1 MMIRNK
7 IVSGLI
13 LLFLG
18 CTVIGFGSC
27 THDEQ
32 SKSASQ
38 EKFTCPMHPQ
48 IMNDGP
54 GTCPICKMDLVPVN
68 ASGGKNEL
76 TLSESQIQ
84 LANVRTMKINSSG
97 FKTSKILN
105 GRLLANENRSEVISA
120 RYAGRVDRLF
130 VKETGRQVS
139 KGQALY
145 QIYSE
150 QLQTLQQD
158 YLLQL
163 KQVAAFPTEKIYQSM
178 RDAAKNK
185 LRLFGYTDAQIQ
197 ALNQG
202 TALKPLL
209 TVYSKSSGIVKELNI
224 AEGQYLSEG
233 SQVMKLESFDQLW
246 LEMDIYPSEMQ
257 EIKAGT
263 KVNFMVNGIQD
274 KEQSATIDFISP
286 EMDPSTQILKARAV
300 VSNSGLMQPGM
311 QVSVFLPKAELTDAV
326 SLPLEAVIRDQRGAH
341 VWIKTG
347 ENTFSPKMVRTGEED
362 QDRILIVSGLENTGE
377 VVISGAYLLSSE
389 FILKKGVDNMAGHD
403 HTKM

>member
-1 MMIRNK
+1 MIKNK
-7 IVSGLI
+7 VLQGLI

-18 CTVIGFGSC
+18 FTVFELSSC
-27 THDEQ
+27 TQE
-32 SKSASQ
+32 KGIKTASQ
-38 EKFTCPMHPQ
+38 EKYTCPMHPQ

-54 GTCPICKMDLVPVN
+54 GSCPICKMDLVPVS

-105 GRLLANENRSEVISA
+105 GRLMADENRSEIISS
-120 RYAGRVDRLF
+120 RYAGRIDRLF
-130 VKETGRQVS
+130 IKETGRQVS

-163 KQVAAFPTEKIYQSM
+163 KQVAAFPSEKIYQSM

-209 TVYSKSSGIVKELNI
+209 TVYSRSSGIVKELNI
-224 AEGQYLSEG
+224 SEGQYLSEG

-246 LEMDIYPSEMQ
+246 LEIDIYPSEMQ
-257 EIKAGT
+257 EIKTGT
-263 KVNFMVNGIQD
+263 KVNFIVNGIQT
-274 KEQSATIDFISP
+274 KEQSAIIDFISP
-286 EMDPSTQILKARAV
+286 EMNASTQILKARAV

-311 QVSVFLPKAELTDAV
+311 QVSVFLPKAEVTSAL
-326 SLPLEAVIRDQRGAH
+326 SLPLEAVIRDERGAH
-341 VWIKTG
+341 VWVKTG
-347 ENTFSPKMVRTGEED
+347 ENTFSPKMVRTGDED
-362 QDRILIVSGLENTGE
+362 QDRILIVSGLENTNE

-389 FILKKGVDNMAGHD
+389 FILKKGVNLMSGHD
-403 HTKM
+403 MSKM

>member
-1 MMIRNK
+1 MIRNK

-257 EIKAGT
+257 EIKTGT
-263 KVNFMVNGIQD
+263 KVNFTVNGIQD
-274 KEQSATIDFISP
+274 KEQLATIDFISP

-311 QVSVFLPKAELTDAV
+311 QVSVFLPKAEVASAL
-326 SLPLEAVIRDQRGAH
+326 SLPLEAVVRDEKGAH
-341 VWIKTG
+341 VWIKTRT
-347 ENTFSPKMVRTGEED
+347 NTFSPKMVRTGEED
-362 QDRILIVSGLENTGE
+362 QDRILIVSGLENSSE

-389 FILKKGVDNMAGHD
+389 FILKKGVNTMSAHD
-403 HTKM
+403 PAKM

>member
-1 MMIRNK
+1 MIRNK

-197 ALNQG
+197 ALNHG
-202 TALKPLL
+202 AALKPLL

-224 AEGQYLSEG
+224 TEGQYLSEG
-233 SQVMKLESFDQLW
+233 SPVMKLESFDQLW

-257 EIKAGT
+257 EIKTGT
-263 KVNFMVNGIQD
+263 KVNFTVNGIQD
-274 KEQSATIDFISP
+274 KEQLATIDFISP

-311 QVSVFLPKAELTDAV
+311 QVSVFLPKAEVASAL
-326 SLPLEAVIRDQRGAH
+326 SLPLEAVVRDEKGAH
-341 VWIKTG
+341 VWIKTRT
-347 ENTFSPKMVRTGEED
+347 NTFSPKMVRTGEED
-362 QDRILIVSGLENTGE
+362 QDRILIVSGLENSSE

-389 FILKKGVDNMAGHD
+389 FILKKGVNTMSAHD
-403 HTKM
+403 PAKM

>member
-1 MMIRNK
+1 MIRNK

>member
-1 MMIRNK
+1 MIKNK
-7 IVSGLI
+7 VLQGLI

-18 CTVIGFGSC
+18 FTVFELSSC
-27 THDEQ
+27 TQE
-32 SKSASQ
+32 KGIKTASQ
-38 EKFTCPMHPQ
+38 EKYTCPMHPQ

-54 GTCPICKMDLVPVN
+54 GSCPICKMDLVPVS

-105 GRLLANENRSEVISA
+105 GRLMADENRSEIISS
-120 RYAGRVDRLF
+120 RYAGRIDRLF
-130 VKETGRQVS
+130 IKETGRQVS

-163 KQVAAFPTEKIYQSM
+163 KQVAAFPSEKIYQSM

-209 TVYSKSSGIVKELNI
+209 TVYSRSSGIVKELNI
-224 AEGQYLSEG
+224 SEGQYLSEG

-246 LEMDIYPSEMQ
+246 LEIDIYPSEIQ
-257 EIKAGT
+257 EIKTGT
-263 KVNFMVNGIQD
+263 KVNFIVNGIQT
-274 KEQSATIDFISP
+274 KEQSAIIDFISP
-286 EMDPSTQILKARAV
+286 EMNASTQILKARAV

-311 QVSVFLPKAELTDAV
+311 QVSVFLPKAEVTSAL
-326 SLPLEAVIRDQRGAH
+326 SLPLEAVIRDERGAH
-341 VWIKTG
+341 VWVKTG
-347 ENTFSPKMVRTGEED
+347 ENTFSPKMVITGDED
-362 QDRILIVSGLENTGE
+362 QDRILIVSGLENTNE

-389 FILKKGVDNMAGHD
+389 FILKKGVNLMSGHD
-403 HTKM
+403 MSKM

>member
-1 MMIRNK
+1 MIKNK
-7 IVSGLI
+7 VLQGLI

-18 CTVIGFGSC
+18 FTVFELSSC
-27 THDEQ
+27 TQE
-32 SKSASQ
+32 KGIKTASQ
-38 EKFTCPMHPQ
+38 EKYTCPMHPQ

-54 GTCPICKMDLVPVN
+54 GSCPICKMDLVPVS

-105 GRLLANENRSEVISA
+105 GRLMADENRSEIISS
-120 RYAGRVDRLF
+120 RYAGRIDRLF
-130 VKETGRQVS
+130 IKETGRQVS

-163 KQVAAFPTEKIYQSM
+163 KQVAAFPSEKIYQSM

-209 TVYSKSSGIVKELNI
+209 TVYSRSSGIVKELNI
-224 AEGQYLSEG
+224 SEGQYLSEG

-246 LEMDIYPSEMQ
+246 LEIDIYPSEMQ
-257 EIKAGT
+257 EIKTGT
-263 KVNFMVNGIQD
+263 KVNFIVNGIQT
-274 KEQSATIDFISP
+274 KEQSAIIDFISP
-286 EMDPSTQILKARAV
+286 EMNASTQILKARAV

-311 QVSVFLPKAELTDAV
+311 QVSVFLPKAEVTSAL
-326 SLPLEAVIRDQRGAH
+326 SLPLEAVVRDEKGAH
-341 VWIKTG
+341 VWVKTG
-347 ENTFSPKMVRTGEED
+347 ENTFSPKMVITGDED
-362 QDRILIVSGLENTGE
+362 QDRILIVSGLENSSE

-389 FILKKGVDNMAGHD
+389 FILKKGVNTMSAHD
-403 HTKM
+403 PAKM

>member
-1 MMIRNK
+1 MIKNK
-7 IVSGLI
+7 VLQGLI

-18 CTVIGFGSC
+18 FTVFELSSC
-27 THDEQ
+27 TQE
-32 SKSASQ
+32 KGIKTASQ
-38 EKFTCPMHPQ
+38 EKYTCPMHPQ
-48 IMNDGP
+48 IMNEGP
-54 GTCPICKMDLVPVN
+54 GSCPICKMDLVPVS

-105 GRLLANENRSEVISA
+105 GRLMADENRSEIISS
-120 RYAGRVDRLF
+120 RYAGRIDRLF
-130 VKETGRQVS
+130 IKETGRQVS

-163 KQVAAFPTEKIYQSM
+163 KQVAAFPSEKIYQSM

-209 TVYSKSSGIVKELNI
+209 TVYSRSSGIVKELNI
-224 AEGQYLSEG
+224 SEGQYLSEG

-246 LEMDIYPSEMQ
+246 LEIDIYPSEMQ
-257 EIKAGT
+257 EIKTGT
-263 KVNFMVNGIQD
+263 KVNFIVNGIQT
-274 KEQSATIDFISP
+274 KEQSAIIDFISP
-286 EMDPSTQILKARAV
+286 EMNASTQILKARAV

-311 QVSVFLPKAELTDAV
+311 QVSVFLPKAEVTSAL
-326 SLPLEAVIRDQRGAH
+326 SLPLEAVIRDERGAH
-341 VWIKTG
+341 VWVKTG
-347 ENTFSPKMVRTGEED
+347 ENTFSPKMVRTGDED
-362 QDRILIVSGLENTGE
+362 QDRILIVSGLENTNE

-389 FILKKGVDNMAGHD
+389 FILKKGVNLMSGHD
-403 HTKM
+403 MSKM

>member
-1 MMIRNK
+1 MIKNK
-7 IVSGLI
+7 VLQGLI

-18 CTVIGFGSC
+18 FTVFELSSC
-27 THDEQ
+27 TQE
-32 SKSASQ
+32 KGIKTASQ
-38 EKFTCPMHPQ
+38 EKYTCPMHPQ

-54 GTCPICKMDLVPVN
+54 GSCPICKMDLVPVS

-105 GRLLANENRSEVISA
+105 GRLMADENRSEIISS
-120 RYAGRVDRLF
+120 RYAGRIDRLF
-130 VKETGRQVS
+130 IKETGRQVS

-163 KQVAAFPTEKIYQSM
+163 KQVAAFPSEKIYQSM

-209 TVYSKSSGIVKELNI
+209 TVYSRSSGIVKELNI
-224 AEGQYLSEG
+224 SEGQYLLEG

-246 LEMDIYPSEMQ
+246 LEIDIYPSEMQ
-257 EIKAGT
+257 EIKTGT
-263 KVNFMVNGIQD
+263 KVNFIVNGIQT
-274 KEQSATIDFISP
+274 KEQSAIIDFISP
-286 EMDPSTQILKARAV
+286 EMNASTQILKARAV
-300 VSNSGLMQPGM
+300 VKNSGLMQPGM
-311 QVSVFLPKAELTDAV
+311 QVSVFLPKAEVASAL
-326 SLPLEAVIRDQRGAH
+326 SLPLEAVVRDEKGAH

-347 ENTFSPKMVRTGEED
+347 TNTFSPKMVRTGDED
-362 QDRILIVSGLENTGE
+362 QDRILIVSGLENTNE

-389 FILKKGVDNMAGHD
+389 FILKKGVNTMSAHD
-403 HTKM
+403 PAKM

>member
-1 MMIRNK
+1 MIKNK
-7 IVSGLI
+7 VLQGLT
-13 LLFLG
+13 LLFLSF
-18 CTVIGFGSC
+18 TVLEFSSC
-27 THDEQ
+27 TPEKE
-32 SKSASQ
+32 SKTASQ
-38 EKFTCPMHPQ
+38 EKYTCPMHPQ

-54 GTCPICKMDLVPVN
+54 GSCPICKMDLVSVS

-105 GRLLANENRSEVISA
+105 GRLLADENRSEVISA
-120 RYAGRVDRLF
+120 RYAGRIDRLF
-130 VKETGRQVS
+130 IKETGRQVS

-163 KQVAAFPTEKIYQSM
+163 KQVAAFPSEKIYQSM

-202 TALKPLL
+202 SALKPLL
-209 TVYSKSSGIVKELNI
+209 TVYSRSSGIVKELNVS
-224 AEGQYLSEG
+224 EGQYLSEG

-246 LEMDIYPSEMQ
+246 LEMDIYPSEIQ
-257 EIKAGT
+257 EIKTGT
-263 KVNFMVNGIQD
+263 KVNFTVNGIQD
-274 KEQSATIDFISP
+274 KEQSAMIDFISP
-286 EMDPSTQILKARAV
+286 EMNASTQILKARAV

-311 QVSVFLPKAELTDAV
+311 QVSVFLPKAEMTSAL
-326 SLPLEAVIRDQRGAH
+326 SLPLEAVIRDERGAH
-341 VWIKTG
+341 VWVKTG
-347 ENTFSPKMVRTGEED
+347 ENTFSPKMVRTGDED
-362 QDRILIVSGLENTGE
+362 QDRILIVSGLENSSE

-389 FILKKGVDNMAGHD
+389 FILKKGVNTMSGHD
-403 HTKM
+403 PAKM